1 MENFLQMKGK
11 FPSLGVAGPSGFVQ
25 ETIDL
30 TRAWFGPLTKPIALK
45 DINNISKDINCFA
58 E

>member
-1 MENFLQMKGK
+1 MKGK

-58 E
+58 Q